1 MSKKI
6 FVLIVFLM
14 SISLIGIIAV
24 QIYWVKNA
32 VKNKKEQFNNDV
44 FKALVSTADRI
55 KTRENDKL
63 YEDHK
68 GIIENI
74 VLADKAKLNNYLF
87 QQYDKRGK
95 QSFSVG
101 TTILEENFKIPTEFL
116 DNDSILVKRLTTK
129 KDFFRTS
136 SIKKE
141 GDLFSSEG
149 IERFSYFFNN
159 KQEDKKNLIKAF
171 EEVKDR
177 LPITERVSNRELNET
192 LKEELVKRN
201 INIDFKY
208 GVYSKDGL
216 ATPLKSG
223 YYTINTKE
231 SQGYPLLKMGKGN
244 FYKLYIT
251 FPTRNNLILSGISN
265 ILLLSLFFIII
276 IIIAFSSSLYQ
287 LVRQKKI
294 SEIKTDFINNMTHEF
309 KTPIAT
315 INLALDSIKNPKI
328 INDNDKVL
336 SYVQMIRDENKRMH
350 LQVENVLRIS
360 TLEKNQLD
368 ISTETI
374 DMHEL
379 IEDGISRISL
389 LIQDRNGIINTHFKA
404 INAEILGNQFHLTNV
419 IVNLLENSIKYS
431 EDVPEIDIYTDTS
444 NKFFIFKIKDKGIGM
459 NKNIQK
465 NIFEKFYREERGNIH
480 NVKGHGL
487 GLAYVKEIIE
497 KHHGTVFVESEKGK
511 GSLFTVKIPII

>member
-1 MSKKI
+1 
-6 FVLIVFLM
+6 M

-231 SQGYPLLKMGKGN
+231 SQGYPCLL
-244 FYKLYIT
+244 YT
-251 FPTRNNLILSGISN
+251 SPSPR
-265 ILLLSLFFIII
+265 
-276 IIIAFSSSLYQ
+276 
-287 LVRQKKI
+287 
-294 SEIKTDFINNMTHEF
+294 
-309 KTPIAT
+309 
-315 INLALDSIKNPKI
+315 DS
-328 INDNDKVL
+328 
-336 SYVQMIRDENKRMH
+336 
-350 LQVENVLRIS
+350 
-360 TLEKNQLD
+360 
-368 ISTETI
+368 
-374 DMHEL
+374 
-379 IEDGISRISL
+379 
-389 LIQDRNGIINTHFKA
+389 
-404 INAEILGNQFHLTNV
+404 
-419 IVNLLENSIKYS
+419 
-431 EDVPEIDIYTDTS
+431 
-444 NKFFIFKIKDKGIGM
+444 
-459 NKNIQK
+459 
-465 NIFEKFYREERGNIH
+465 
-480 NVKGHGL
+480 
-487 GLAYVKEIIE
+487 
-497 KHHGTVFVESEKGK
+497 
-511 GSLFTVKIPII
+511 